1 VRGKSRALACSIAM
15 LGLIWSFGG
24 RAAARRAQDSQELM
38 PEESEAKGRHMLQQV
53 IAALGGQAYVEVHDS
68 DCSGRISRYGA
79 VGDAPD
85 FTGFRDL
92 RLYPDKDLT
101 EYTAQG
107 EHTIV
112 GFLMG
117 SDGLLFTHGGATVTV
132 FNGSEGWTLDKSG
145 VADQPPDMIQSFR
158 EDVNT
163 DMDIVLRTRLTE
175 RGLVARYAGP
185 DIIDLKEADW
195 IEFYDLAH
203 HDLRL
208 AIEKSTHLPLR
219 WVITT
224 RDPMTKR
231 TSDITLSYVQYMM
244 QDGVRT
250 PLTIERS
257 RNGNRVLQTRFTSC
271 KYNTNPSPQLFT
283 RASLEERAKEAGKK
297 GHKDS
302 NKNKN

>member
-1 VRGKSRALACSIAM
+1 MRGLSRALACSIAA
-15 LGLIWSFGG
+15 LGLSWSFCG
-24 RAAARRAQDSQELM
+24 RAAARAAQELM
-38 PEESEAKGRHMLQQV
+38 PEESEAKARQLLQQV
-53 IAALGGQAYVEVHDS
+53 VTALGGQTYLGVRDS

-79 VGDAPD
+79 VGDTPD

-107 EHTIV
+107 EHTVV

-117 SDGLLFTHGGATVTV
+117 SDELLFTHGGATVTV

-145 VADQPPDMIQSFR
+145 VADQPAAVIQSFR
-158 EDVNT
+158 DDVKT
-163 DMDIVLRTRLTE
+163 DMDMMLRTRLNE
-175 RGLVARYAGP
+175 PGVEARYAGP

-195 IEFYDLAH
+195 IEFYDSEH

-208 AIEKSTHLPLR
+208 GIERSTHLPLR
-219 WVITT
+219 WVITM
-224 RDPMTKR
+224 RDPLTKR
-231 TSDITLSYVQYMM
+231 TSDITLSYVQYMV

-283 RASLEERAKEAGKK
+283 RSSLEERAKETGKK

-302 NKNKN
+302 KNKN